1 MEIWHSPDNSA
12 LSGIPAAA
20 SNATAYLG
28 RTGQEHFSTL
38 GQTSKSSNIAFIDSN
53 IDDYQDLVKGLQ
65 PNTDIWVLDPSQDEL
80 TQITQVLSGL
90 SDIRSLSIFSHGS
103 DGHLQLGSTDLNL
116 NNLGNYADALT
127 NWRGAL
133 TEDADILLYGCNVAA
148 SKAGQ
153 DFVQQIDQLTGA
165 DVGASKDLTGSA
177 SVGGN
182 WNLEFSTGAI
192 ETPKI
197 LPSWV
202 QEGYNHTLA
211 TFSVTNNGD
220 SGAGSLRQAI
230 LDANAAAGADTI
242 NFTGTMAD
250 TTPDIIPLTTG
261 QLVIG
266 DDLTITGPGANLLTI
281 SGNNLSRVFVIQKV
295 VNSALVSATVNIAG
309 VTIDKGFA
317 GSSSTVTGAGAG
329 ILNNGSALTLSKST
343 LTNNVAQQGGAILNA
358 GSILVTDSTF
368 SNNLVKQIVSTNTN
382 TRLGGAIYNI
392 TGAALT
398 VGNST
403 FDTNSSSQLGGA
415 IYNNAGSMLVSGGT
429 FSNNS
434 ALQGGGLYN
443 ASSSVANSSLP
454 LVNVVNSKF
463 NSNIA
468 QQIGAGILN
477 LGNMVVNGGTFD
489 SNKATSSGGGIYNAK
504 SLAALNSGVL
514 EARNSTFKTNQAI
527 STDGGGI
534 YNSTG
539 AALTLDNDTFS
550 KNTAG
555 GFGGGIYNRSGASVT
570 VTTSLINDGTATT
583 LGGGIANFGTIVSMD
598 NTLIQ
603 GNKATSSGGAGGG
616 VFNVGT
622 ANITNTTIKSNST
635 AGQGGGI
642 YNGFNGTTPGTLTL
656 RNNSLVSGNRAATG
670 GGIYNATG
678 ATAKVGGST
687 MISNRLTSSSGVGP
701 DAWGNYTSEGF
712 NTLYKAAGSTGF
724 SAANGDTIIFE

>member
-1 MEIWHSPDNSA
+1 MEIWNSLDHSA
-12 LSGIPAAA
+12 LSGITATP
-20 SNATAYLG
+20 SSTTAYLG
-28 RTGQEHFSTL
+28 GTGQNPFSTI
-38 GQTSKSSNIAFIDSN
+38 GQNSKPSNIAFIDSN
-53 IDDYQDLVKGLQ
+53 IDDYQYLVKGLQ
-65 PNTDIWVLDPSQDEL
+65 PNTDIWILDPQQDAI

-90 SDIRSLSIFSHGS
+90 SDIQSLSIFSHGS

-116 NNLGNYADALT
+116 NNLGNYADELT

-133 TEDADILLYGCNVAA
+133 TEDADIQLYSCNVAA
-148 SKAGQ
+148 GQ
-153 DFVQQIDQLTGA
+153 VGQQFVTQIDQLTGA
-165 DVGASKDLTGSA
+165 DVAASQDLTGSA
-177 SVGGN
+177 SVGAN
-182 WNLEFSTGAI
+182 WKLEFSTGAI
-192 ETPKI
+192 ETPN
-197 LPSWV
+197 LLQSWA
-202 QEGYNHTLA
+202 QDGYNHTLA
-211 TFSVTNNGD
+211 TFSVTNTND

-250 TTPDIIPLTTG
+250 TTPDTITLTTG
-261 QLVIG
+261 QLVIS

-281 SGNNLSRVFVIQKV
+281 NGNNASRVFAIQKV
-295 VNSALVSATVNIAG
+295 VNNALVSATVNISG
-309 VTIDKGFA
+309 VTIDKGFV
-317 GSSSTVTGAGAG
+317 GSNVGAG
-329 ILNNGSALTLSKST
+329 IFNNGSVLTLSKSA

-368 SNNLVKQIVSTNTN
+368 SKNLAQQFGTNTA
-382 TRLGGAIYNI
+382 TRLGGAIYNF

-403 FDTNSSSQLGGA
+403 FDANSSSQLGGA
-415 IYNNAGSMLVSGGT
+415 IFNNAGSMLVNGGT

-434 ALQGGGLYN
+434 ALQGGALYN

-463 NSNIA
+463 NSNVA
-468 QQIGAGILN
+468 QQIGAGIFN
-477 LGNMVVNGGTFD
+477 VGNMLVNGGTFD

-504 SLAALNSGVL
+504 TGAALNSGVL
-514 EARNSTFKTNQAI
+514 EARNSTFNTNQAI
-527 STDGGGI
+527 SGDGGGI
-534 YNSTG
+534 YNAIGTT
-539 AALTLDNDTFS
+539 LTSDNNIFS
-550 KNTAG
+550 KNTG
-555 GFGGGIYNRSGASVT
+555 RNGGGIYNASGASVT
-570 VTTSLINDGTATT
+570 ITTNLINNGTATT

-603 GNKATSSGGAGGG
+603 GNKATSSSGAGGG

-656 RNNSLVSGNRAATG
+656 RNNSLVSGNSAARG

-678 ATAKVGGST
+678 ATARVGGST

-701 DAWGNYTSEGF
+701 DVWGNYTSEGF
-712 NTLYKAAGSTGF
+712 NTLYKTTGSTGF
-724 SAANGDTIIFE
+724 SAANGDTIIFG

>member
-329 ILNNGSALTLSKST
+329 IYNSGSALTLSKST

-403 FDTNSSSQLGGA
+403 FDTNSSSQVGGA

-443 ASSSVANSSLP
+443 ASSSVVNSSLS

-463 NSNIA
+463 NSNVA

-504 SLAALNSGVL
+504 SGAALNSGVL
-514 EARNSTFKTNQAI
+514 EARNTTFNTNQAI

-534 YNSTG
+534 YNATG
-539 AALTLDNDTFS
+539 TALTLDNDIFS
-550 KNTAG
+550 LNTG
-555 GFGGGIYNRSGASVT
+555 RYGGGIYNSGGASVT
-570 VTTSLINDGTATT
+570 VTTSLIKNGTAST

-603 GNKATSSGGAGGG
+603 GNKATSSTGAGGG

-656 RNNSLVSGNRAATG
+656 RNNSLVSGNSAANG

-724 SAANGDTIIFE
+724 SVANGDTIIFG

>member
-1 MEIWHSPDNSA
+1 MEIWHSPDHSA
-12 LSGIPAAA
+12 LSGITAAA
-20 SNATAYLG
+20 SSATAYLG
-28 RTGQEHFSTL
+28 GTGQEHFSTI
-38 GQTSKSSNIAFIDSN
+38 GQNSKSSNIAFIDSN

-65 PNTDIWVLDPSQDEL
+65 PNTEIWVLDPLQDEV

-90 SDIRSLSIFSHGS
+90 SDIKSLSIFSHGS

-148 SKAGQ
+148 SQAGQ

-165 DVGASKDLTGSA
+165 DVAASKDLTGSA

-182 WNLEFSTGAI
+182 WNLEFSTGAL
-192 ETPKI
+192 ETPNI
-197 LPSWV
+197 LQSWA
-202 QEGYNHTLA
+202 QDGYNHTLA
-211 TFSVTNNGD
+211 TFSVTNTND

-242 NFTGTMAD
+242 NFTETMAD
-250 TTPDIIPLTTG
+250 TTPDTITLTTG
-261 QLVIG
+261 QLVIS

-281 SGNNLSRVFVIQKV
+281 NGNNASRVFAIQKV
-295 VNSALVSATVNIAG
+295 VNNALVSATVNITG

-317 GSSSTVTGAGAG
+317 GSNAGAG
-329 ILNNGSALTLSKST
+329 IFNNGSVLTLSKST

-368 SNNLVKQIVSTNTN
+368 SNNQAKQFGTNAA

-403 FDTNSSSQLGGA
+403 FDANSSSQLGGA
-415 IYNNAGSMLVSGGT
+415 IYNNAGSMLVNGGT

-434 ALQGGGLYN
+434 ALQGGALYN

-463 NSNIA
+463 NSNVA
-468 QQIGAGILN
+468 QQIGAGIFN
-477 LGNMVVNGGTFD
+477 VGNMLVNGGTFD

-504 SLAALNSGVL
+504 TGAALNSGVL
-514 EARNSTFKTNQAI
+514 EARNSTFNTNQAI
-527 STDGGGI
+527 SGDGGGI
-534 YNSTG
+534 YNATG
-539 AALTLDNDTFS
+539 TTLTSDNNIFS
-550 KNTAG
+550 KNTTG
-555 GFGGGIYNRSGASVT
+555 RNGGGIYNAGGASVT
-570 VTTSLINDGTATT
+570 VTTNLINNGTAATS
-583 LGGGIANFGTIVSMD
+583 GGGIANFGTIVSMD

-603 GNKATSSGGAGGG
+603 GNQATSSSGAGGA
-616 VFNVGT
+616 VFNAGT

-642 YNGFNGTTPGTLTL
+642 YNGNNATTGTFGTLTL
-656 RNNSLVSGNRAATG
+656 RNNSLVSGNRAASG
-670 GGIYNATG
+670 GGIYNATN

-701 DAWGNYTSEGF
+701 DAWGNYISEGF
-712 NTLYKAAGSTGF
+712 NTIYKTAGSTGF
-724 SAANGDTIIFE
+724 SAANGDTIIFG

>member
-1 MEIWHSPDNSA
+1 
-12 LSGIPAAA
+12 
-20 SNATAYLG
+20 
-28 RTGQEHFSTL
+28 
-38 GQTSKSSNIAFIDSN
+38 
-53 IDDYQDLVKGLQ
+53 
-65 PNTDIWVLDPSQDEL
+65 
-80 TQITQVLSGL
+80 
-90 SDIRSLSIFSHGS
+90 
-103 DGHLQLGSTDLNL
+103 
-116 NNLGNYADALT
+116 
-127 NWRGAL
+127 
-133 TEDADILLYGCNVAA
+133 
-148 SKAGQ
+148 
-153 DFVQQIDQLTGA
+153 
-165 DVGASKDLTGSA
+165 
-177 SVGGN
+177 
-182 WNLEFSTGAI
+182 
-192 ETPKI
+192 
-197 LPSWV
+197 
-202 QEGYNHTLA
+202 
-211 TFSVTNNGD
+211 
-220 SGAGSLRQAI
+220 
-230 LDANAAAGADTI
+230 
-242 NFTGTMAD
+242 
-250 TTPDIIPLTTG
+250 
-261 QLVIG
+261 
-266 DDLTITGPGANLLTI
+266 
-281 SGNNLSRVFVIQKV
+281 
-295 VNSALVSATVNIAG
+295 
-309 VTIDKGFA
+309 
-317 GSSSTVTGAGAG
+317 
-329 ILNNGSALTLSKST
+329 
-343 LTNNVAQQGGAILNA
+343 
-358 GSILVTDSTF
+358 
-368 SNNLVKQIVSTNTN
+368 
-382 TRLGGAIYNI
+382 
-392 TGAALT
+392 
-398 VGNST
+398 
-403 FDTNSSSQLGGA
+403 
-415 IYNNAGSMLVSGGT
+415 
-429 FSNNS
+429 
-434 ALQGGGLYN
+434 
-443 ASSSVANSSLP
+443 
-454 LVNVVNSKF
+454 
-463 NSNIA
+463 
-468 QQIGAGILN
+468 
-477 LGNMVVNGGTFD
+477 MVVNGGTFD